1 MACASG
7 VAPVRTT
14 RWRRLGASAQAY
26 TVTPVAI
33 TTFPQPSTEVV
44 GEGLR
49 GIQARAAG
57 HSGGMVT

>member
-14 RWRRLGASAQAY
+14 RWRGFGASAQAY

-33 TTFPQPSTEVV
+33 TTSPQPSTEIV

-49 GIQARAAG
+49 GIQARAAA
-57 HSGGMVT
+57 HNGGMVT

>member
-1 MACASG
+1 
-7 VAPVRTT
+7 VRTT
-14 RWRRLGASAQAY
+14 RWRRLGASAQAF

-44 GEGLR
+44 GQGLR

>member
-1 MACASG
+1 MASASG

-14 RWRRLGASAQAY
+14 RWRWFGASAQAY

-33 TTFPQPSTEVV
+33 TASPRTVDGSRRGGSP
-44 GEGLR
+44 